1 MAALVERTIDV
12 VDGVV
17 ALAQRDDLTH
27 DLGVIAAA
35 LGLGHGFFQLI
46 GHILLFRLQ
55 LLKAFDELAQF
66 VGGHG
71 IGIIR
76 AGHGGLIRE

>member
-1 MAALVERTIDV
+1 
-12 VDGVV
+12 
-17 ALAQRDDLTH
+17 
-27 DLGVIAAA
+27 
-35 LGLGHGFFQLI
+35 
-46 GHILLFRLQ
+46 

-66 VGGHG
+66 VGGYG